1 MSIWNIVCKSPSRQT
16 AWQLAWLQGGE
27 GWHLNTQVAQRPRRP
42 QCCSSFR
49 AGPKLCIQAAGYTTQ
64 MRFLK
69 TLSLN
74 KKHLALDYKAKQTSG
89 SFLLCL
95 KSSLSSRFL
104 HSTNVCRTL
113 RDLLAEAGPLG
124 PAPFVVRMGGTFLG
138 RNKNNTTQRIL
149 ISNCQACIR
158 ESGLDIARLP
168 NWAIWNHLDSLWI
181 SKCWEI
187 FWRLGERSGE
197 KIDWWL

>member
-1 MSIWNIVCKSPSRQT
+1 MTSKYPGGTVVLEVTVLLTPQGRSR
-16 AWQLAWLQGGE
+16 AL
-27 GWHLNTQVAQRPRRP
+27 HP
-42 QCCSSFR
+42 
-49 AGPKLCIQAAGYTTQ
+49 AAGYIPQ

-74 KKHLALDYKAKQTSG
+74 IKHLALDYKAKQTSG

-104 HSTNVCRTL
+104 HSTDVCRTL

-124 PAPFVVRMGGTFLG
+124 PVCFVVRMGGTFLG
-138 RNKNNTTQRIL
+138 RNKNNTAQHIL
-149 ISNCQACIR
+149 ISNCQTSIR

-168 NWAIWNHLDSLWI
+168 NRAIETI
-181 SKCWEI
+181 
-187 FWRLGERSGE
+187 
-197 KIDWWL
+197 